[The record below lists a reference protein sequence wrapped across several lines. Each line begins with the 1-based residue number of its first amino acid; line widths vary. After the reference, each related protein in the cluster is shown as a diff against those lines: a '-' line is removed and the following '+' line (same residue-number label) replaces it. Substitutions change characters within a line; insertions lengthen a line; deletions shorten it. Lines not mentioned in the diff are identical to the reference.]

1 MDAVK
6 NDTDFELVFDGEV
19 YETVKAK
26 ELWNKIINNAH
37 ASAEPGLLFWDTM
50 TDYHNAEYCS
60 PLISTN
66 PCAEQPLPDGGCC
79 NLGAVNL
86 DRFVDDNKNF
96 MIEEFKNTVEI
107 GTRFLDNVV
116 DYNMDRHALEDQKM
130 NAMNDR
136 RVGLGI
142 LGLGDM
148 LVRMGI
154 KYDSEDAIQTI
165 DQIMAIFRDTTYETS
180 VQLAKEKGEF
190 PNFDWKGYNKSKFVK
205 TLPKSLREKIKNNG
219 IRNCTLTTVAP
230 TGSGAIVARV
240 TSGVEPIFATSY
252 NRMVKKNDGG
262 YGKEFEEYTCLL
274 YTSPSPRDLSTSRM
288 PSSA

>member
-6 NDTDFELVFDGEV
+6 NDSDFDLKFDGQV
-19 YETVKAK
+19 YETIKAK
-26 ELWNKIINNAH
+26 DLWNKIINSAH

-60 PLISTN
+60 PLVSTN

-86 DRFVDDNKNF
+86 ERFVDENQNF
-96 MIEEFKNTVEI
+96 MVEEFKETIEI

-116 DYNMDRHALEDQKM
+116 GYNLDRHALEDQIK

-148 LVRMGI
+148 LVRMG
-154 KYDSEDAIQTI
+154 
-165 DQIMAIFRDTTYETS
+165 
-180 VQLAKEKGEF
+180 L
-190 PNFDWKGYNKSKFVK
+190 
-205 TLPKSLREKIKNNG
+205 SLIH
-219 IRNCTLTTVAP
+219 I
-230 TGSGAIVARV
+230 
-240 TSGVEPIFATSY
+240 
-252 NRMVKKNDGG
+252 
-262 YGKEFEEYTCLL
+262 
-274 YTSPSPRDLSTSRM
+274 
-288 PSSA
+288 

>member
-1 MDAVK
+1 MEAVK
-6 NDTDFELVFDGEV
+6 NNADFELVFDGEV
-19 YETVKAK
+19 YETFKAK
-26 ELWNKIINNAH
+26 DLWNKIINSAH

-60 PLISTN
+60 PLVSTN

-86 DRFVDDNKNF
+86 ERFVDSNQNF
-96 MIEEFKNTVEI
+96 MVEEFKNTVEI

-148 LVRMGI
+148 LVRMGV
-154 KYDSEDAIQTI
+154 KYDSEDALQTI
-165 DQIMAIFRDTTYETS
+165 DQIMTVFRDTAYDTS
-180 VQLAKEKGEF
+180 IQLAKEKGQF

-205 TLPKSLREKIKNNG
+205 TLPKSIKDKI
-219 IRNCTLTTVAP
+219 
-230 TGSGAIVARV
+230 
-240 TSGVEPIFATSY
+240 
-252 NRMVKKNDGG
+252 
-262 YGKEFEEYTCLL
+262 
-274 YTSPSPRDLSTSRM
+274 
-288 PSSA
+288 